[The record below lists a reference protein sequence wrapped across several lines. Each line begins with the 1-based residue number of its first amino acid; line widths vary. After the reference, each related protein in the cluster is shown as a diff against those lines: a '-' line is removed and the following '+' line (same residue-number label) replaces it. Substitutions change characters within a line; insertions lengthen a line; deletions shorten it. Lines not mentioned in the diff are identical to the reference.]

1 MRSDYNNSQG
11 GLLCNTTKDTS
22 YNSEKSTQKETF
34 EIANCQVRVCVCAE
48 PNAFTVLSL
57 HFKHQHKN
65 KN

>member
-34 EIANCQVRVCVCAE
+34 GKHANMFTTKE
-48 PNAFTVLSL
+48 TNAFSVLSL
-57 HFKHQHKN
+57 HFKHQHEN
-65 KN
+65 QN

>member
-34 EIANCQVRVCVCAE
+34 EIVNCQVRVCVCRTQCLYCFIF
-48 PNAFTVLSL
+48 AFQTPT
-57 HFKHQHKN
+57 
-65 KN
+65 